1 MDAPGLT
8 TICAIW
14 GAALSTI
21 VAAAAL
27 WDRRRRLKVDIE
39 YDYSSL
45 DMSQS
50 SRRGVRVTVSN
61 PSRQTVSVENIG
73 VSLHKD
79 EWAACEPVDRRWP
92 EGLPLDLPPGNS
104 LSICMDFQGLK
115 RMLDCARH
123 AVEIGSSGGV
133 VVRGACIDGMSKVR
147 YSRRLEVETL
157 RHSGNVATGD

>member
-14 GAALSTI
+14 GAALSTT
-21 VAAAAL
+21 VASVAL
-27 WDRRRRLKVDIE
+27 WDRRRRLGVDIE
-39 YDYSSL
+39 YDYSSI
-45 DMSQS
+45 DMSHS
-50 SRRGVRVTVSN
+50 NRCGVRVTVSN
-61 PSRQTVSVENIG
+61 PSRQTISVESIG
-73 VSLHKD
+73 VSLQED
-79 EWAACEPVDRRWP
+79 EWASCDPADRRWP

-104 LSICMDFQGLK
+104 VSICMDFEGLK

-133 VVRGACIDGMSKVR
+133 MVRGACIDGMSRVR

-157 RHSGNVATGD
+157 RRTGNVATGD